1 MMETKIINLLKKHEK
16 KLPLT
21 ILERNLKAN
30 SNELLNL
37 LKEMDEQNLIALT
50 PDFNVYLIDQEPY
63 FKGHVKMHP
72 KGFGFVT
79 NFHDLEG
86 DDFFIPPV
94 NLNNA
99 ISGDVVVYRIQKDN
113 YQEHDPAIPP
123 RFKAGVAEVS
133 SREKEFLV
141 GELKKSSDEKFLD
154 LIPTD
159 QSLSSFR
166 VVMVN
171 KKDFHLDA
179 NLLLKA
185 KILRSEGR
193 KLFVRIIKVIGNA
206 LKASDRII
214 AIAEEFNIKIDFNKN
229 TLNEAQKVALTPD
242 NQSEELNKR
251 NKQSLIGK
259 TMVTI
264 DGVDSKDLDDS
275 IGVEKIDDQHYRLT
289 VAIADVAHYVQPKTF
304 LDKEALMRGN
314 STYLVDTV
322 IPMLPEVLSNGVC
335 SLNPNEKKF
344 VLVCEM
350 VFDLTGKMVE
360 KQIYES
366 VMISVDRLN
375 YNQVNEYYATKT
387 ISASKEVQT
396 MLNHAFELH
405 HILNKE
411 RIARGTINFEIREPK
426 VILDD
431 NANVVEISSRTSGE
445 SEKLIENFMVSAN
458 EAVATTIYEKELPF
472 IYRNHGRPEAEKLLE
487 WYATLINFGIDV
499 KLTDK
504 QKLDPKNLN
513 HTLKQIDQQITDPLE
528 VELLNLSLLRY
539 MDKAKY
545 GLINIGHFGL
555 ASKCYTHFTSPI
567 RRYSD
572 LIVHR
577 YLKQYLVKQ
586 ETDAWKLEQNA
597 AFVEKASLIINDTE
611 QSSIDTEREVIKVCM
626 VEYMQDKVGQ
636 EFIGVVVTA
645 LKFGTFIQLEN
656 MVEGLVHISEFP
668 QGTSYNE
675 KSQSLITP
683 QNKIYKMG
691 DKVKVKLI
699 KADLP
704 TRKIDFQFVN

>member
-1 MMETKIINLLKKHEK
+1 MMETKIINLLKQHEK
-16 KLPLT
+16 KLPLMV
-21 ILERNLKAN
+21 LEQNLKVN
-30 SNELLNL
+30 PDKLLDL
-37 LKEMDEQNLIALT
+37 LKEMDEQNLVALT
-50 PDFNVYLIDQEPY
+50 PDLNVYLIDQEPY

-99 ISGDVVVYRIQKDN
+99 ISGDVVVYQIQKDN
-113 YQEHDPAIPP
+113 YQEKDPTTPP
-123 RFKAGVAEVS
+123 RFKAGVAEVA

-141 GELKKSSDEKFLD
+141 GELKKSSDGRFLD
-154 LIPTD
+154 LMPTD

-179 NLLLKA
+179 NLLLKV

-193 KLFVRIIKVIGNA
+193 KLFVKIIKVIGSA

-229 TLNEAQKVALTPD
+229 TLTEAQKVALTPD
-242 NQSEELNKR
+242 DQSEELKKR
-251 NKQSLIGK
+251 TKKSLLGK

-264 DGVDSKDLDDS
+264 DGVDSKDLDDA

-314 STYLVDTV
+314 STYLVNTV

-366 VMISVDRLN
+366 VMISEARLN

-387 ISASKEVQT
+387 IDVSTQVQT
-396 MLNHAFELH
+396 MLTHAFELH
-405 HILNKE
+405 QILNKE

-426 VILDD
+426 VILDND
-431 NANVVEISSRTSGE
+431 ANVVKISSRVSGE

-458 EAVATTIYEKELPF
+458 EAVATTIYAQELPF

-555 ASKCYTHFTSPI
+555 ASECYTHFTSPI

-577 YLKQYLVKQ
+577 YLKQYLIKQ

-611 QSSIDTEREVIKVCM
+611 QNSVDTEREVIKICM

-636 EFIGVVVTA
+636 EFSGLIVTA

-668 QGTSYNE
+668 QGTFYNE

-691 DKVKVKLI
+691 DKVKVKLV

>member
-1 MMETKIINLLKKHEK
+1 METKIINLLKQHEK
-16 KLPLT
+16 KLPLMV
-21 ILERNLKAN
+21 LEQNLKVN
-30 SNELLNL
+30 PDELLNL
-37 LKEMDEQNLIALT
+37 LKEMDEQNLVALT
-50 PDFNVYLIDQEPY
+50 PGLNVYLIDQEPY

-99 ISGDVVVYRIQKDN
+99 ISGDVVVYQIQKDN
-113 YQEHDPAIPP
+113 YQEKDPTTPP
-123 RFKAGVAEVS
+123 RFKAGVAEVA

-141 GELKKSSDEKFLD
+141 GELKKSSDGRFLD
-154 LIPTD
+154 LMPTD

-179 NLLLKA
+179 NLLLKV

-193 KLFVRIIKVIGNA
+193 KLFVKIIKVIGSA
-206 LKASDRII
+206 LKAADRII

-229 TLNEAQKVALTPD
+229 TLTEAQKVALTPD
-242 NQSEELNKR
+242 DQSEELKKR
-251 NKQSLIGK
+251 TKTSLLGK

-275 IGVEKIDDQHYRLT
+275 IGVEKIDDHHYRLT

-314 STYLVDTV
+314 STYLVNTV

-366 VMISVDRLN
+366 VMVSVARLN

-387 ISASKEVQT
+387 IDASAQVQT
-396 MLNHAFELH
+396 MLTHAFELH
-405 HILNKE
+405 QILNKE

-426 VILDD
+426 VILDND
-431 NANVVEISSRTSGE
+431 ANVVKISSRVSGE

-458 EAVATTIYEKELPF
+458 EAVATTIYAKELPF

-555 ASKCYTHFTSPI
+555 ASECYTHFTSPI

-577 YLKQYLVKQ
+577 YLKQYLIKQ

-611 QSSIDTEREVIKVCM
+611 QNSIDTEREVIKVCM

-636 EFIGVVVTA
+636 EFSGLIVTA

-668 QGTSYNE
+668 QGTFYNE

-691 DKVKVKLI
+691 DKVKVKLV